1 MSRRSL
7 IFLIVGLALMAAIA
21 VAGWMT
27 RAPSVPAVTLRLAP
41 LVRTLQFS
49 GRVATLS
56 RVDVG
61 STLTGR
67 VLQVN
72 VTQGAQVAMGDVLVR
87 LEDDEL
93 QAALAQAKA
102 SERQAQARLQGL
114 QSTGRGVT
122 QAALAQADSV
132 LLAAQAELKR
142 TQDLVAKGFLSES
155 RMNESER
162 AAAVA
167 KAQRDSARAQSQ
179 ANTDQGSEVLQ
190 AQAQWALAQAA
201 TAAARARLAQ
211 TVVLAPANA
220 SVLARLVE
228 PGQIVQ
234 PGRALLSLA
243 LAGPTQL
250 VAQVDERYLE
260 QLKVGQTASALAD
273 AFPQPAFCCQG

>member
-87 LEDDEL
+87 LEDEEL

-114 QSTGRGVT
+114 QSAGAGRFSSFG
-122 QAALAQADSV
+122 
-132 LLAAQAELKR
+132 
-142 TQDLVAKGFLSES
+142 
-155 RMNESER
+155 
-162 AAAVA
+162 
-167 KAQRDSARAQSQ
+167 SA
-179 ANTDQGSEVLQ
+179 G
-190 AQAQWALAQAA
+190 
-201 TAAARARLAQ
+201 
-211 TVVLAPANA
+211 
-220 SVLARLVE
+220 
-228 PGQIVQ
+228 
-234 PGRALLSLA
+234 
-243 LAGPTQL
+243 
-250 VAQVDERYLE
+250 
-260 QLKVGQTASALAD
+260 
-273 AFPQPAFCCQG
+273 